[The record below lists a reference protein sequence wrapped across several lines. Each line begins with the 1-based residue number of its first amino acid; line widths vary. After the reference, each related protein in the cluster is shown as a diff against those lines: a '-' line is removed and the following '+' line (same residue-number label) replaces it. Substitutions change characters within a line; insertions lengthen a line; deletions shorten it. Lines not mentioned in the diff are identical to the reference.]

1 MKITAMLLIISMLF
15 FTCGCSAD
23 LLRLILP
30 SKSEISAEQTYVTQ
44 LLTDINYTGQ
54 IQSNTGAVAP
64 GALPDISQIPCAEQT
79 PIGTTIQINLGSGQT
94 MGSYL
99 YRVDFQNSRELLA
112 VVIHAT
118 PEETNNGFY
127 IPLLAVFQVKL
138 GGIKGLCRAI
148 STQKSFSATVLSLTN
163 ISFQEGMQTLS
174 TVNTAGAISADI
186 IDVAVGSDTSP
197 NGWYVGSYGGDGNP
211 VCFGGSKDAVSEQTS
226 NKFAVFER
234 IFTRFSIDF

>member
-1 MKITAMLLIISMLF
+1 MLL

-23 LLRLILP
+23 LLELILP
-30 SKSEISAEQTYVTQ
+30 SKSEISDEQTYVTQ

-54 IQSNTGAVAP
+54 IQSNTGTVAP

-99 YRVDFQNSRELLA
+99 YRVDLQNSRELLA

-118 PEETNNGFY
+118 PEKTNNGFY

-138 GGIKGLCRAI
+138 GGLKGLCRAI

-186 IDVAVGSDTSP
+186 IDVAVGADTSP
-197 NGWYVGSYGGDGNP
+197 NGWYVGSYGVEGSP